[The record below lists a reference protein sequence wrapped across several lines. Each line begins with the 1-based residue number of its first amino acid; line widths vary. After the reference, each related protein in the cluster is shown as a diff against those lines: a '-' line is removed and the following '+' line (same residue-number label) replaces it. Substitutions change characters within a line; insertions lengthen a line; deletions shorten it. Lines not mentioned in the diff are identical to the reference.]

1 MAKNGETI
9 YLKADFETLC
19 KRIEADSNNVRP
31 LFINNS
37 RQEFK
42 KIFDRRQA
50 LYEEAANIII
60 DVAGKTPQEIVE
72 EIK

>member
-1 MAKNGETI
+1 MAKNGKTI

>member
-60 DVAGKTPQEIVE
+60 DVAGKTPREIVE